1 MVHQKIFSIKTH
13 HQKKAQYSV
22 IYSLTQP
29 INIAVNIHFLKMAIL
44 LGSPHSFK
52 PIERPVPSVSAFWDD
67 SVGVSRCSWV
77 LAIETG
83 SDLSFVSL
91 ALHRSIRYTPL
102 PCSYPASL
110 PLGQVVQDYR
120 STFKSRVTW
129 SPSSCVIFCIRHC
142 VDCRRRLLDF
152 SALAPIFPLPETTS
166 RGHSKPTLAVGTPN
180 GKSFQGVD

>member
-1 MVHQKIFSIKTH
+1 M
-13 HQKKAQYSV
+13 
-22 IYSLTQP
+22 
-29 INIAVNIHFLKMAIL
+29 NIHFLKIAIL
-44 LGSPHSFK
+44 LSSPHSFK
-52 PIERPVPSVSAFWDD
+52 PIERPVPSVSAFWYD

-83 SDLSFVSL
+83 PDLSFVSL

-120 STFKSRVTW
+120 STFESRVTW

-180 GKSFQGVD
+180 GKSFQRVDWHGAHHTLSFLNSARIC